1 MCNLLALGIAGTAI
15 SAAGSLMQGAQANAA
30 AQAQARAQEQQAEAE
45 RRSSAFEQEREFKK
59 QQLQMSNARAQVGAS
74 GVGFQG
80 SPTAVLAANASQ
92 GQLDLAAIQYGS
104 QLRQNTLMTQADL
117 TRMEGRQARTA
128 GFINAASSVVSG
140 ASGIMRDRAVRLNQN
155 PFARGGLY

>member
-1 MCNLLALGIAGTAI
+1 MCTLLALGIAGTAI
-15 SAAGSLMQGAQANAA
+15 SAFGAIQQGNAANAA
-30 AQAQARAQEQQAEAE
+30 AQAQAQAQEQQAEAE
-45 RRSSAFEQEREFKK
+45 RRSSAFESEREFKK
-59 QQLQMSNARAQVGAS
+59 QQLQLSSARAAVGAS

-80 SPTAVLAANASQ
+80 SPSAVITANAAQ

-117 TRMEGRQARTA
+117 TRMEGRQAKQA